1 MGAVRR
7 EDFVPKNLR
16 DYAYRDQPLPIGKD
30 QTISAPHMV
39 AIMCDILCVEPHSR
53 VLEIGTGSG
62 YQAAVLAELAVEG
75 IVYTI
80 ERFGGLAEQASK
92 LLPAN
97 VVPCI
102 GDGSLGLPEHAPF
115 DRILVTCS
123 APEIPPPLL
132 AQLKVGGRMVL
143 PLGKELQ
150 ELYLVR
156 KNSVVAKEAQG
167 AVAFVLLVGKYGF
180 LDVHDNQDTNRL
192 SC

>member
-7 EDFVPKNLR
+7 EDFVPQGLR

-39 AIMCDILCVEPHSR
+39 AIMCDILCVEPQSR

-62 YQAAVLAELAVEG
+62 YHAAVLAELAGDG

-92 LLPAN
+92 LLPSN
-97 VVPCI
+97 VVPSI

-156 KNSVVAKEAQG
+156 KNSVITKEAHG
-167 AVAFVLLVGKYGF
+167 AVAFVLLLGKYGF
-180 LDVHDNQDTNRL
+180 SGRA
-192 SC
+192 

>member
-1 MGAVRR
+1 
-7 EDFVPKNLR
+7 
-16 DYAYRDQPLPIGKD
+16 
-30 QTISAPHMV
+30 
-39 AIMCDILCVEPHSR
+39 
-53 VLEIGTGSG
+53 
-62 YQAAVLAELAVEG
+62 VLAELAGDG

-92 LLPAN
+92 LLPSN
-97 VVPCI
+97 VVPSI

-156 KNSVVAKEAQG
+156 KNSVITKEAHG
-167 AVAFVLLVGKYGF
+167 AVAFVLLLGKYGF
-180 LDVHDNQDTNRL
+180 SGRA
-192 SC
+192 